1 LNTEAGQQL
10 LHYRLIEKI
19 GEGGMGVVWK
29 AVDTQLDREV
39 AIKVL
44 PDDFA
49 LDPERLARFER
60 EAKLLA
66 SINHPGIA
74 VIHGLHQE
82 DTSTGSVRFLAM
94 ELVPGEDLERRL
106 QPGPFPVSE
115 ALLLCIQVAE
125 ALEAA
130 HAQGVVHRDL
140 KPANVL
146 LTPKGKAKVLDF
158 GLAKAVEAD
167 TSSPGTSPAMSPTI
181 TSAGTAIGVIL
192 GTAAYMSP
200 EQARGKP
207 VDKRTDI
214 WAFGCLLFETLTGR
228 GVFRGETVTDS
239 MGAILH
245 KEPDWS
251 LLPADTPATVRLLL
265 RRCLAK
271 NPDRRLHD
279 IADARIELEQAIADP
294 ESSAIILGGEAVVAT
309 SAGNRSRTLLLTA
322 AGVLLGLLVGFG
334 GSRLLRSPAEAT
346 VRKFDLGVDFE
357 ASSIGSEL
365 TTAISPDGSRVAF
378 TLDGQLWVQA
388 LDDLEP
394 REIDD
399 TDGAFAPFWS
409 PDGEQVG
416 YFTRDRLLRVSA
428 MGGSSTAICEFT
440 GSVGGGLGAA
450 WTEDGR
456 VVYSTGVSSISEVSA
471 FGGEPRELVP
481 TDNDEDDLHEP
492 HVLPGGR
499 GVVFI
504 SHPTAGNPTELSLYA
519 DGEREILF
527 HSERDSRLQ
536 SPVYAASGHLLF
548 QRMGDDVTD
557 GVWALPFSLGSLSIE
572 GDPFLV
578 VADAALATVSR
589 DGTLVFVS
597 HPRDRAVEHLVWV
610 DRTGER
616 LKPATGTH
624 PFVNVSSLS
633 PDGKSLAFAVWD
645 SENGAYDARGRDL
658 ERGTETR
665 LTRDTRIEIGLT
677 WLPSGDEIVY
687 STLDREGTFIVP
699 ADGSAAPRKI
709 ADGGGWSGLTPD
721 GKYFLLSRTPEG
733 TPDTVADSD
742 IPLDIWIV
750 SVDGSEEPRPFLESA
765 SREQAGPVSPD
776 GTYLAYMSN
785 RSGRG
790 EVYVTRMLDGRG
802 RWQVSVNGGRF
813 PRWSAQGDHLYFVE
827 DGTTLMEVS
836 FAPGDPPRLGKPVP
850 LFDLPE
856 TVRRHRPYAL
866 SSDGRFIISERVSD
880 PDDDPRPTRIK
891 IVQNWIREFE

>member
-1 LNTEAGQQL
+1 VAIKPGQQL

-19 GEGGMGVVWK
+19 GEGGMGAVWK
-29 AVDTQLDREV
+29 AVDTTLDREV
-39 AIKVL
+39 AIKIL

-49 LDPERLARFER
+49 LDSDRLARFER

-66 SINHPGIA
+66 SINHSGIA

-82 DTSTGSVRFLAM
+82 GDRRFLAM

-125 ALEAA
+125 AFEAA

-146 LTPKGKAKVLDF
+146 LTPEGKAKVLDF
-158 GLAKAVEAD
+158 GLAKAVEAN
-167 TSSPGTSPAMSPTI
+167 TSSLGTSPTMSPTI
-181 TSAGTAIGVIL
+181 TSAGTAIGMIL

-228 GVFRGETVTDS
+228 GVFRSETVTDS
-239 MGAILH
+239 LGAILH

-294 ESSAIILGGEAVVAT
+294 ESSAIILGGVAIADT
-309 SAGNRSRTLLLTA
+309 PARHRSRTVSLAA

-334 GSRLLRSPAEAT
+334 AGHLLQSPAEAT

-357 ASSIGSEL
+357 ASTIGTEL
-365 TTAISPDGSRVAF
+365 AAAISPDGSRVAF
-378 TLDGQLWVQA
+378 TFDDQLWVQA

-394 REIDD
+394 RKIDD
-399 TDGAFAPFWS
+399 TNGAAGPFWS
-409 PDGEQVG
+409 PDGQQVG

-428 MGGSSTAICEFT
+428 MGGRSTAICEFT
-440 GSVGGGLGAA
+440 GRVGGGYGAS
-450 WTEDGR
+450 WTDDGR
-456 VVYSTGVSSISEVSA
+456 VVYSTGMSGLSEVSA

-481 TDNDEDDLHEP
+481 VDDDEDDLHEP

-504 SHPTAGNPTELSLYA
+504 SHPDAGEASVLSLYVA
-519 DGEREILF
+519 GERKILF
-527 HSERDSRLQ
+527 HSERDSRLE
-536 SPVYAASGHLLF
+536 SPVYAPSGHLLF
-548 QRMGDDVTD
+548 HRLGEDITD
-557 GVWALPFSLGSLSIE
+557 GVWALPFSLGSLSVE

-578 VADAALATVSR
+578 VADAALATVSH

-597 HPRDRAVEHLVWV
+597 YPSGRAVEHLVWV
-610 DRTGER
+610 DRMGQR
-616 LKPATGTH
+616 LGPATAPRTMA
-624 PFVNVSSLS
+624 NVSSLS
-633 PDGKSLAFAVWD
+633 PDGNSLAFAGWD
-645 SENGAYDARGRDL
+645 PESDTYDAWVRDL

-665 LTRDTRIEIGLT
+665 LTRGDTRVEIGLA

-687 STLDREGTFIVP
+687 SSLDREGTFIIP
-699 ADGSAAPRKI
+699 ADGSAEPRKF

-721 GKYFLLSRTPEG
+721 GKHFVLSRTPEG
-733 TPDTVADSD
+733 TPDTVAESD

-765 SREQAGPVSPD
+765 SRDQAGPVSPD
-776 GTYLAYMSN
+776 GKYLAYKSN
-785 RSGRG
+785 RSGRV
-790 EVYVTRMLDGRG
+790 EIYVTRMLDGRG
-802 RWQVSVNGGRF
+802 RWQVSVNGGNL
-813 PRWSAQGDHLYFVE
+813 PRWSAQGDQLYFVE

-856 TVRRHRPYAL
+856 TSYGSRPYAL
-866 SSDGRFIISERVSD
+866 APDGRFIITERVRD
-880 PDDDPRPTRIK
+880 PDDDPRPSRVK